1 MQLCRTVPSCY
12 KTNIP
17 TTYRNMFKISSKTL
31 GKGVNLVNVENIRM
45 ATYDVVIYLVLMW
58 NEIRKLTYLEPV
70 TSVP

>member
-1 MQLCRTVPSCY
+1 
-12 KTNIP
+12 
-17 TTYRNMFKISSKTL
+17 MFKISRKTL

-70 TSVP
+70 NSVP